1 MFLASF
7 AKSLFQS
14 ETHARLTIGFRFGYG
29 SGWVGGGRGFE
40 WAEQTNQKSIKAC
53 DAAYPGSDYILAVT
67 CRTKMQSHTQQNK
80 REL

>member
-1 MFLASF
+1 MVLASF

-29 SGWVGGGRGFE
+29 SGWVGGRGFE

-53 DAAYPGSDYILAVT
+53 DAAYPGSGDILAVT
-67 CRTKMQSHTQQNK
+67 CRTKMQSHTPQNK
-80 REL
+80 SQL